1 MVRPAARELWTG
13 VSFLLPNPIAP
24 SSNPAELSDEKRRA
38 PLPAAKRVLIYRLGS
53 LGDTVISLPCLHL
66 IARTFPDAERAMLT
80 NVPINAT
87 APAAAAVLGSSNLIH
102 RYFEY
107 PVSTRNI
114 LLLGRLALTLRRY
127 QPDVLI
133 YLAAPRGE
141 ASVDRDVRFFR
152 LCGIRSIYGLPTGE
166 LALNLREAKTG
177 LLESEAQR
185 LARTLRPLGDARL
198 NDPASWDLRLTRE
211 ELAFG
216 EETAASFAG
225 NPYIVCAPGCKAQAN
240 DWEDHNWSAFLTQ
253 LSTRLP
259 NLGLLLTGAASDF
272 ERNAQLARAWKG
284 RALNVAGTTG
294 PREAAA
300 ILVHAAMYIGPD
312 SGPMHIAAATGTP
325 CVAIFSA
332 RNPAGIWFPSSYQG
346 APQHHPLYH
355 RTECS
360 PCGLLTCVE
369 EKKRCILSIQPQEP
383 LAVALR
389 ILEPAFRTQ
398 SLTQHS

>member
-1 MVRPAARELWTG
+1 MV
-13 VSFLLPNPIAP
+13 PNPIAA
-24 SSNPAELSDEKRRA
+24 SSNPAEPYGERRRA

-53 LGDTVISLPCLHL
+53 LGDTIISLPCLHL
-66 IARTFPDAERAMLT
+66 IARAFPDAERSMLT

-87 APAAAAVLGSSNLIH
+87 APAAAAVLGSSKLIH

-114 LLLGRLALTLRRY
+114 FLLGRLALTLRRY
-127 QPDVLI
+127 KPDVLI

-141 ASVDRDVRFFR
+141 AALDRDVRFFR

-166 LALNLREAKTG
+166 LALNLPDVRTG
-177 LLESEAQR
+177 LSESEAHR
-185 LARTLRPLGDARL
+185 LARTLEPLGDARL
-198 NDPASWDLRLTRE
+198 QDPASWDLRLTRE

-225 NPYIVCAPGCKAQAN
+225 NPYIVCSPGCKAQAN
-240 DWEDHNWSAFLTQ
+240 DWEDQNWSAFLSQ
-253 LSTRLP
+253 LSSKLP

-284 RALNVAGTTG
+284 RVLNVAGTTG

-300 ILVHAAMYIGPD
+300 ILVHAAMYVGPD

-325 CVAIFSA
+325 CIAIFSA
-332 RNPAGIWFPSSYQG
+332 RNPAGIWFPQSYQG
-346 APQHHPLYH
+346 SPQHHTLYH
-355 RTECS
+355 RTDCS

-369 EKKRCILSIQPQEP
+369 QKKRCILSIQPSEP
-383 LAVALR
+383 LAVAMR
-389 ILEPAFRTQ
+389 ILEPSFRI
-398 SLTQHS
+398 SSALKHS